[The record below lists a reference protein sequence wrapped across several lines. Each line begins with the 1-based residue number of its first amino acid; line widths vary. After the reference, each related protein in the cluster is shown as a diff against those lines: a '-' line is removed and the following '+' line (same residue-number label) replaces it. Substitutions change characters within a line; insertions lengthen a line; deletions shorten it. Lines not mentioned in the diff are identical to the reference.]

1 MINQDF
7 SNQNLRGHSF
17 NGQNLEGANFSHAD
31 IRGANFTNAYLR
43 GANFSYADIRGAN
56 FTDACLQG
64 ANFSYAKAGL
74 QKRWVAILTC
84 ISWII
89 AAFSGFFSGV
99 FSYLISALIDRI
111 SLVGWFN
118 LIVIIIFTIF
128 ITRQG
133 LSRSGVLIVAL
144 ALVLGQLFAG
154 AVAFIAILPLIIP
167 LAFVFTRT
175 RLSKIFALAVALIGV
190 LAGVFSMRLIQSG
203 SERPLAGLFVVLAI
217 AGAVALVLFSS
228 YIAWRAMNGDE
239 KYSLIFD
246 IAIVFAATGG
256 TNFYN
261 ADLTDADFTQ
271 ATLKSTDLRNATLTR
286 TRFFKTKS
294 LNFVR
299 PDKTY
304 LQNVQL
310 RQLLIT
316 GEGNDKNFDRQDLRG
331 VNLQNAIL
339 TDASFIAAD
348 LSEANLKD
356 ANLSGAK
363 LVQSQLNATDFTGA
377 TLTGAYIEDW
387 GITNNTKFDGVRCE
401 YVYMR
406 LPTKQNPTPLR
417 KPDNEN
423 ESFADGDFGDFIKP
437 IFDTLDLYHNQ
448 DLDPR
453 AIAISYKQLA
463 KQHPDAELDIVAIE
477 KRGEDKLIIR
487 VKTSDTAN
495 KSQLNEEYFDNYD
508 EVKRLPEEAVRL
520 LLLDRDNTIRELKNI
535 ITMITTVLEG
545 PNFYSIT
552 QIQHVDTMTSNTG
565 SISIGGSVGG
575 NVNNVQGNNNPTVQV
590 TQQNQVQT
598 NDTYEENLAKAQGE
612 VQNLLYQLIKNNQK
626 TNQQAE
632 KAIHDE
638 IKNNST
644 LKNRLQSALEAGGL
658 EVLKAIFDHPLFS
671 IPAETIKGFLEAE

>member
-7 SNQNLRGHSF
+7 SNQNLRGRSF
-17 NGQNLEGANFSHAD
+17 KGQNLEGANFSH
-31 IRGANFTNAYLR
+31 
-43 GANFSYADIRGAN
+43 ADIRGAN

-89 AAFSGFFSGV
+89 AAFSGFLFASVGALFGAGAEVTDGAEAGV
-99 FSYLISALIDRI
+99 
-111 SLVGWFN
+111 LVGF
-118 LIVIIIFTIF
+118 VA
-128 ITRQG
+128 
-133 LSRSGVLIVAL
+133 VAL
-144 ALVLGQLFAG
+144 ARPGAVAAVIGASFFIGSVLETSVRAGATVGAVATVGARAIIGAIVLALALALARAIVEAVAVAVAGAIVGAVAVAGAGAIVGAIVGAGAGAG
-154 AVAFIAILPLIIP
+154 AVA
-167 LAFVFTRT
+167 LAR
-175 RLSKIFALAVALIGV
+175 
-190 LAGVFSMRLIQSG
+190 AG
-203 SERPLAGLFVVLAI
+203 AGLGVI
-217 AGAVALVLFSS
+217 AGTVVVAVALVLFSS

-239 KYSLIFD
+239 KYSLIWNV
-246 IAIVFAATGG
+246 AIDFAATGG

-261 ADLTDADFTQ
+261 ADLTDADFTE

-299 PDKTY
+299 SDKTY

-387 GITNNTKFDGVRCE
+387 RITNDTMFNGVRCE

-406 LPTKQNPTPLR
+406 LPTKQNPNPLR
-417 KPDNEN
+417 KPDNEK

-437 IFDTLDLYHNQ
+437 NFDT
-448 DLDPR
+448 P
-453 AIAISYKQLA
+453 
-463 KQHPDAELDIVAIE
+463 
-477 KRGEDKLIIR
+477 
-487 VKTSDTAN
+487 DTAPG
-495 KSQLNEEYFDNYD
+495 DNNQVVLGD
-508 EVKRLPEEAVRL
+508 
-520 LLLDRDNTIRELKNI
+520 DN
-535 ITMITTVLEG
+535 
-545 PNFYSIT
+545 
-552 QIQHVDTMTSNTG
+552 
-565 SISIGGSVGG
+565 
-575 NVNNVQGNNNPTVQV
+575 QV

-598 NDTYEENLAKAQGE
+598 NDTYQENLAKAQGE